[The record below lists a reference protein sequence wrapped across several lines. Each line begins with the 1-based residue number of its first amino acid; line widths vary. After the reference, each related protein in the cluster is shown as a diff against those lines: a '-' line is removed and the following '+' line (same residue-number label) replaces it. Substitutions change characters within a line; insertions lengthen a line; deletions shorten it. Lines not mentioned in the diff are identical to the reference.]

1 MHRKKI
7 RLELSA
13 FLGLDVALPEVVDG
27 WLAFSTRDEVDV
39 SRVKHE
45 PLSTT
50 PHPGDPAPSLDNT
63 SVWQLHS
70 YLLVTG
76 QRTEVASF

>member
-27 WLAFSTRDEVDV
+27 WPAFSTRDEVHV

-45 PLSTT
+45 PLSTKPLIQGT
-50 PHPGDPAPSLDNT
+50 LR
-63 SVWQLHS
+63 
-70 YLLVTG
+70 LLLITQMCSSCTVTC
-76 QRTEVASF
+76 

>member
-27 WLAFSTRDEVDV
+27 WLAFSTRDEVHV

-50 PHPGDPAPSLDNT
+50 PLIQGTLR
-63 SVWQLHS
+63 
-70 YLLVTG
+70 LLLITQMCSSCTVTC
-76 QRTEVASF
+76 